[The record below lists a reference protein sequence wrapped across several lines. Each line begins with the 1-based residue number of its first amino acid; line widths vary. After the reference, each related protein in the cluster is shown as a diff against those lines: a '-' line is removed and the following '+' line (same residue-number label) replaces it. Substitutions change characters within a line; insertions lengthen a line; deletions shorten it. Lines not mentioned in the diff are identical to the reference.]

1 MCFHYFFIWS
11 LEISFNFVILT
22 KKNYREQ
29 CKTILELKTK
39 NNDLK
44 NRLSEEVDFEEN
56 VVVFERNIKR
66 IINEYIIKERQ

>member
-1 MCFHYFFIWS
+1 MCFHYFFIWR

-22 KKNYREQ
+22 KKTTENKS
-29 CKTILELKTK
+29 KTILELKTK